1 MSESCCA
8 ASGMGAFSWT
18 GKLDVQNSRPNRQSN
33 TGNSMVSLTHGRPAM
48 VHDRLA
54 TEVPLPLVRAGG
66 QDRPQL
72 QLTEASFFVASIELY
87 NISHRILQEF
97 YGSPVSYRRRASSL
111 ERMGMDDELGIVMK
125 LDSSLSNWQDGLPE
139 HLSTSHPECSK
150 NKVSHRQA
158 IILQI
163 RLDKSLLTSL
173 ALLFETCTDDWQ
185 DFCMLECFC
194 FGQC

>member
-8 ASGMGAFSWT
+8 VSGMGAFSWT
-18 GKLDVQNSRPNRQSN
+18 GKLDCLNLCLNRQSN
-33 TGNSMVSLTHGRPAM
+33 TGNSMVSLTHGRPSM
-48 VHDRLA
+48 VHDKLA
-54 TEVPLPLVRAGG
+54 TEVPLPLARTGG
-66 QDRPQL
+66 QDKSEL

-97 YGSPVSYRRRASSL
+97 YCSPVSCRRRASSL
-111 ERMGMDDELGIVMK
+111 ERMGIDEDLGIVMK

-139 HLSTSHPECSK
+139 HLITSHPECTK

-163 RLDKSLLTSL
+163 RLDNSSHELRSNSYNVY
-173 ALLFETCTDDWQ
+173 
-185 DFCMLECFC
+185 
-194 FGQC
+194 